1 MKKEH
6 PKKQNFEYCN
16 PVQYQP
22 KSQISF
28 IKKFG
33 RNTKFDRNQIK
44 KGKKKNRKKKIGKK
58 MKRKKIKREKGN
70 KSPKRKAK

>member
-44 KGKKKNRKKKIGKK
+44 KGKKKIGKK
-58 MKRKKIKREKGN
+58 KLEKK
-70 KSPKRKAK
+70 